1 MQCKQERNRRTT
13 DENIFG
19 FVSIMAFGCG
29 IYGLYAYI
37 QMRRNGS
44 INETLLLGKKYS
56 EYMCRDKAAFVK
68 KALPAVLVFGIVAT
82 VYGVIDMIHCFVTP
96 IPVLDYTGLAVFLGV
111 LVWYMVYTTK
121 LKNKYF

>member
-1 MQCKQERNRRTT
+1 M
-13 DENIFG
+13 DESVFG

-29 IYGLYAYI
+29 LYGLYAYI
-37 QMRRNGS
+37 RMKMDGH

-56 EYMCRDKAAFVK
+56 EHMCRNKEEFVK
-68 KALPAVLVFGIVAT
+68 KALPAVLVFGIVTTA
-82 VYGVIDMIHCFVTP
+82 YGVIDMIHCYVKP
-96 IPVLDYTGLAVFLGV
+96 IQAVDSAGLVIFLGM

>member
-1 MQCKQERNRRTT
+1 M
-13 DENIFG
+13 DENVFG

-37 QMRRNGS
+37 QMRKSGS

-68 KALPAVLVFGIVAT
+68 KALPAVLVFGIVTTA
-82 VYGVIDMIHCFVTP
+82 YGVIDMIHCYVKP
-96 IPVLDYTGLAVFLGV
+96 IQAVDSAGLVIFLGM